1 MMAAPR
7 NSETRVEYC
16 AVPSTNVMARPG
28 RYAAGVSD
36 LRGGAV
42 RKALGDTVDWGQW
55 YAEPREVYV
64 WRAPISGAR
73 IESPEDAQAVLR
85 AVARASELKLDV
97 RGIVWG
103 TYRASGH
110 AEEGVD
116 VVMTADTTIPYA
128 VPQTASELG
137 RAALADAGLR
147 RRFPELQFYSP
158 RFGGP
163 RLLQLTAPADA
174 VDFWL
179 AHPIVYDDK
188 IGPMDAFAKLE
199 GIYKGEA
206 DDGPRLSPWKRER
219 PDLGGG
225 SGGKLAQAAK
235 DHWLL
240 LLGLGAAAAY
250 AGATLLG
257 GRTR

>member
-1 MMAAPR
+1 MAAPR
-7 NSETRVEYC
+7 TSETRVGYC
-16 AVPSTNVMARPG
+16 AVPSTNVTARPG

-36 LRGGAV
+36 LRGAA
-42 RKALGDTVDWGQW
+42 ALGDTVDWGQW

-64 WRAPISGAR
+64 WRSPVAGAR
-73 IESPEDAQAVLR
+73 IESPGDARAILR
-85 AVARASELKLDV
+85 AVARASDLKLDV

-103 TYRASGH
+103 KYRASGH
-110 AEEGVD
+110 EEEGVD

-128 VPQTASELG
+128 VPQTAGELG
-137 RAALADAGLR
+137 RAAAADPALR
-147 RRFPELQFYSP
+147 RRFPELVFHSA

-188 IGPMDAFAKLE
+188 IGPMDAFAKMA

-206 DDGPRLSPWKRER
+206 DDGPRLSPWKSER

-225 SGGKLAQAAK
+225 GGKLARVAK

-250 AGATLLG
+250 AGAKLLG
-257 GRTR
+257 GKNG